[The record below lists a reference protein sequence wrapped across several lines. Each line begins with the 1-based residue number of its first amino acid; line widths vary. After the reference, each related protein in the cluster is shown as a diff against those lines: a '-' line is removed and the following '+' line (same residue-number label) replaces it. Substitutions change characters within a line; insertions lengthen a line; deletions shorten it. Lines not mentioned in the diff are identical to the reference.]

1 MYKPIPAEMSEWVSY
16 NSETGELTRKSTNT
30 VITTKNS
37 AGYIVFTGKDR
48 KLYQAGRVAW
58 FLHTGED
65 PGEMMVDHIN
75 RQKDDNRF
83 ENLRLFTR
91 QQNRANSCTL
101 GFSKSK
107 QHCNRNAPYRMQLKI
122 NGKRVVSKYYSCP
135 LLARLGYI
143 DAISEHH
150 GIDVPIT
157 ACFPD

>member
-1 MYKPIPAEMSEWVSY
+1 MKLER
-16 NSETGELTRKSTNT
+16 LTRKSTNT

-91 QQNRANSCTL
+91 QQNSLANSCTL

-107 QHCNRNAPYRMQLKI
+107 QHCNQKCSL
-122 NGKRVVSKYYSCP
+122 S
-135 LLARLGYI
+135 
-143 DAISEHH
+143 DA
-150 GIDVPIT
+150 VKN
-157 ACFPD
+157 